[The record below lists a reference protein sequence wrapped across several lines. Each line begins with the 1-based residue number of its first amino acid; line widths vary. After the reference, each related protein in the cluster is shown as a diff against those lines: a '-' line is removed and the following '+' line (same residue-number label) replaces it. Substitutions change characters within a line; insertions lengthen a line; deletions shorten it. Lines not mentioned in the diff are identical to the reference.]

1 MTPPPSHSLDTG
13 SSPFTAKAILVGIVA
28 SACISVG
35 SAYAYMWIKGSF
47 MAKGTSIPG
56 AVFLLFVLTALIN
69 PLLNRIHSRV
79 GLNRRELLLVF
90 IMMAMASP
98 IPTVLTSR
106 LIGQFTIPFYFG
118 TPENRWETLILPH
131 IPHWL
136 MQQDLE
142 LLDPFYLGAGRGAE
156 ISWGAWMPVFL
167 VWIPLLAAVF
177 LAMIS
182 TMVILR
188 KQWIVHERLIYP
200 LMQVPLA
207 MAEPPRPGDW
217 FGPLLKNPVM
227 WIGFAIPA
235 TYGTLHGLYS
245 YFPAVVPVAQNVDPF
260 LLTTPVFYGVA
271 DFYMC
276 VRFNIIGFFYFLKT
290 DVAFSLWFF
299 NLLLYGVRG
308 LFGVLGLS
316 MHDPTA
322 RIHVVTNPILAHQAT
337 GAMLVLFLGGLWVAR
352 DHLRG
357 VFRKAFSGD
366 DAIDDTDEVLSY
378 RAAVIVLLA
387 SSAGIIVWLWLAGL
401 PVWVG
406 LALLFLAATMLVGYA
421 RVIAESGLSDGT
433 SPTSPIGVLVA
444 GVGTSAIGVQGLVIM
459 MTATFWTVG
468 RSFVITSAANA
479 LRLGEEIGNRRR
491 PLFWVLLLA
500 LAVSVIAAVWT
511 IMDLSHSY
519 GNLNLKI
526 RSGGGYGYA
535 ESLIRTPTAPHPWA
549 WINTGIGAAIMAAL
563 TIARRFYTWWPLH
576 PIGYAIGP
584 INVMDAL
591 WFNLFLAWLIKI
603 VVLKYG
609 GVKLYRATR
618 PFFMGLILGAFVPA
632 GIFLII
638 DHFTGMVGNVIF
650 WG

>member
-1 MTPPPSHSLDTG
+1 MHTQDQP
-13 SSPFTAKAILVGIVA
+13 SPFTAKAIIVGLV
-28 SACISVG
+28 ACVCVSVG
-35 SAYAYMWIKGSF
+35 SSYAYMWIKGSF

-56 AVFLLFVLTALIN
+56 AVFLLFVLAAMLN
-69 PLLNRIHSRV
+69 PLLNRISPRL

-136 MQQDLE
+136 MQQDMD
-142 LLDPFYLGAGRGAE
+142 LLRPFYLGAGRGAQ
-156 ISWGAWMPVFL
+156 IQWTAWTPVFL
-167 VWIPLLAAVF
+167 VWVPIVAAVF

-207 MAEPPRPGDW
+207 MTEPPKPGELL
-217 FGPLLKNPVM
+217 GPLFNNPVM
-227 WIGFAIPA
+227 WMGFAIPA

-245 YFPAVVPVAQNVDPF
+245 YFPDVVPVAQNVDPF
-260 LLTTPVFYGVA
+260 LMTTEVFRGVP

-276 VRFNIIGFFYFLKT
+276 LRFNILGFFYFLKT
-290 DVAFSLWFF
+290 DIAFSLWFF

-308 LFGVLGLS
+308 LFVFLGVS

-322 RIHVVTNPILAHQAT
+322 RIHVVQDTILAHQAT

-352 DHLRG
+352 DHLRD
-357 VFRKAFSGD
+357 VFRKAFVGD
-366 DAIDDTDEVLSY
+366 AAVDDGDEILSY
-378 RAAVIVLLA
+378 RAAVILLVL
-387 SSAGIIVWLWLAGL
+387 SSATIVAWLWVAGL

-444 GVGTSAIGVQGLVIM
+444 GVGSSTIGSQGLVIM

-479 LRLGEEIGNRRR
+479 LRLGEEMGDRRR
-491 PLFWVLLLA
+491 PLFWTLLLA
-500 LAVSVIAAVWT
+500 LAVALVAAVWT
-511 IMDLSHSY
+511 IMSLSHDY

-526 RSGGGYGYA
+526 RSGGGYEYA
-535 ESLIRTPTAPHPWA
+535 ESLIRTPTAPHLWA

-563 TIARRFYTWWPLH
+563 TIARRFYVWWPLH

-603 VVLKYG
+603 LVLKYG

-632 GIFLII
+632 GIFLIV